1 MKLATLSIVL
11 CLFSRCVA
19 EDWTQFRG
27 PDGQG
32 HSKVKKLPLKW
43 GDNSDNLT
51 WKARIDGL
59 GWSSPVVSNNQIWL
73 TTATDQGRSLRAV
86 CLDAK
91 TGRELHNIEVFRKDV
106 AGRIHRKNS
115 HASPTP
121 ILDDDRVYVHFG
133 TYGTACLSTDGK
145 VLWRQTLRYK
155 HVHGPGGSPELVD
168 GLLIINCDG
177 GNKQT
182 VVGLD
187 KDTGKIRWQT
197 PRAPN
202 TYGKKFAFSTPLAI
216 DVNGRQQVVS
226 PGASGVTS
234 YHPETGKSIWHVT
247 YTGGY
252 SVVPRPVYGHGL
264 VFLSTGFDRPTV
276 LAIRTNGMGNV
287 TDTHVAWKLERG
299 APHSPSPLLIG
310 DELYLI
316 SDRGIATCLE
326 AKSGKVLWQER
337 IGGNFSAS
345 PLYAAGRIHL
355 LDENGATTII
365 EPGKTYTQLAKN
377 EITGQTLASLV
388 PIEGALLLRTD
399 TQLYRI
405 EAE

>member
-11 CLFSRCVA
+11 GLFSRCLA

-32 HSKVKKLPLKW
+32 HSNVKKLPLKW
-43 GDNSDNLT
+43 SDNSDNLT

-91 TGRELHNIEVFRKDV
+91 TGRELHNVQVFRKDA

-121 ILDDDRVYVHFG
+121 ILDGDRVYIHFG

-145 VLWRQTLRYK
+145 VLWRQTIRYN
-155 HVHGPGGSPELVD
+155 HVHGPGGFPELVD

-197 PRAPN
+197 PRVPN

-234 YHPETGKSIWHVT
+234 YQPKTGKSIWHVT

-276 LAIRTNGMGNV
+276 LAIRTNGMGDV
-287 TDTHVAWKLERG
+287 TNTHVAWKLERG

-377 EITGQTLASLV
+377 EITGRTLASLV